1 VLQARIY
8 TNSLKAFR
16 IKPFNLNLQYQH
28 GQPIPWVEN
37 RHYGKQYGASAWLD
51 NIETTD
57 QNKYVNARGAEL
69 YVQWEF
75 KKRWWLVGGGNW
87 LKPYDDDPEAG
98 HFEKAYW
105 VLRLRYTLDSFNR
118 MLYAEYRID
127 YGTLYDGT
135 PRKNELTLGFR

>member
-1 VLQARIY
+1 LEEISDNEQMRLTAI
-8 TNSLKAFR
+8 
-16 IKPFNLNLQYQH
+16 IK
-28 GQPIPWVEN
+28 
-37 RHYGKQYGASAWLD
+37 
-51 NIETTD
+51 TM
-57 QNKYVNARGAEL
+57 
-69 YVQWEF
+69 
-75 KKRWWLVGGGNW
+75 LVGGGNW

-135 PRKNELTLGFR
+135 PRKNELTLGFRWDFGH